1 MTVQPDYGKIEG
13 LSFGTMT
20 HQMKK
25 EFQNSFN
32 KTDLI
37 LSLVLVGLVISVLFI
52 SLDDYKNILMKNY
65 VLSLDAGTTSSRAI
79 LFDQKG
85 NLIAMAQQ
93 EFTQI
98 FPKKGWVEHNP
109 NEIWETQVSSV
120 KKVLSKADIRPEQID
135 SIGITNQRET
145 TIIWDR
151 ATGIPVF
158 NAIVWQDRRTAKI
171 CEGIVSQGKSDIFTQ
186 KTGLVV
192 DAYFSATKIKWILDQ
207 DPELR
212 DRAHDGELAF
222 GTVDS
227 WLIWN
232 LTGGA
237 THVTD
242 ATNASRTMIYNI
254 HEHKWD
260 QELLDLLEIPNTLLP
275 NVTNSSEIVG
285 NTDPSILGTSIRIAG
300 IAGDQQAALF
310 GQLCLQPGDVKNT
323 YGTGCFCIMN
333 TGEQAVISKNNM
345 LTTIAWQINNEV
357 TYAIE
362 GSVFTAGALVQWLR
376 DQLQM
381 ITTSDDIEALA
392 ESVSDN
398 GGVTFVPA
406 LAGLGAPYW
415 DPHATGSIMGITRG
429 TNKGHIARAALEAI
443 ALRSMDII
451 IEMQKDAG
459 IDFKSVKVDGG
470 ASNNNLLMQ
479 IQADFINA
487 NVIRPKVTETTALG
501 AAFLAGLAT
510 GFWSSV
516 DVLKDLWGEDQCF
529 KPLVS
534 QQTKKTISLWE
545 DRVSRI
551 LTKQ

>member
-1 MTVQPDYGKIEG
+1 
-13 LSFGTMT
+13 
-20 HQMKK
+20 
-25 EFQNSFN
+25 
-32 KTDLI
+32 
-37 LSLVLVGLVISVLFI
+37 
-52 SLDDYKNILMKNY
+52 MKNY
-65 VLSLDAGTTSSRAI
+65 LLSLDAGTTSSRAI
-79 LFDQKG
+79 LFDKSGKQIG
-85 NLIAMAQQ
+85 LAQQ

-98 FPKKGWVEHNP
+98 FPQKGWVEHDP
-109 NEIWETQVSSV
+109 IEIWETQLRAVRSV
-120 KKVLSKADIRPEQID
+120 LEQSKIDIEEVD

-151 ATGIPVF
+151 STGMPVF

-171 CEGIVSQGKSDIFTQ
+171 CEQLIAQGKSDIFTQ

-207 DPELR
+207 DPALR
-212 DRAHDGELAF
+212 NRAQKGELAF

-227 WLIWN
+227 WLIWH
-232 LTGGA
+232 LTGGT

-254 HEHKWD
+254 HENQWD
-260 QELLDLLEIPNTLLP
+260 TELIELLDIPQSLLP
-275 NVTNSSEIVG
+275 KVVNSSEIVG
-285 NTDPSILGTSIRIAG
+285 NTAASLLGSAVRIAG

-310 GQLCLQPGDVKNT
+310 GQLCLHPGEVKNT

-333 TGEQAVISKNNM
+333 TGDKAVVSQNKM
-345 LTTIAWQINNEV
+345 LTTIAWQINGVV

-376 DQLQM
+376 DQLHM
-381 ITTSDDIEALA
+381 IEASADIEELA
-392 ESVSDN
+392 ASVSDN

-406 LAGLGAPYW
+406 LSGLGAPFW
-415 DPHATGSIMGITRG
+415 DPHATGAIMGITRG

-443 ALRSMDII
+443 ALRSRDII

-459 IDFKSVKVDGG
+459 VAFKSLKVDGG

-479 IQADFINA
+479 IQANLIDA
-487 NVIRPKVTETTALG
+487 DVVRPKVTETTALG

-510 GFWSSV
+510 GFWSSP
-516 DVLKDLWGEDQCF
+516 DALKDLWQEDQRF
-529 KPLVS
+529 EPLS
-534 QQTKKTISLWE
+534 DQKTQNTISLWE
-545 DRVSRI
+545 NRI
-551 LTKQ
+551 PRLLTENE

>member
-1 MTVQPDYGKIEG
+1 
-13 LSFGTMT
+13 
-20 HQMKK
+20 
-25 EFQNSFN
+25 
-32 KTDLI
+32 
-37 LSLVLVGLVISVLFI
+37 
-52 SLDDYKNILMKNY
+52 MKNY

-85 NLIAMAQQ
+85 NQIAMAQQ

-109 NEIWETQVSSV
+109 NEIWETQVNAV
-120 KKVLSKADIRPEQID
+120 KKVLSKADISPEQVD

-171 CEGIVSQGKSDIFTQ
+171 CEGIVSQGKSNIFTQ

-207 DPELR
+207 DPALR
-212 DRAHDGELAF
+212 DRANDGELAF

-300 IAGDQQAALF
+300 IAGDQHAALF

-333 TGEQAVISKNNM
+333 TGKQAVISNNNM

-516 DVLKDLWGEDQCF
+516 DVLKDLWGEDQFF

>member
-1 MTVQPDYGKIEG
+1 
-13 LSFGTMT
+13 
-20 HQMKK
+20 
-25 EFQNSFN
+25 
-32 KTDLI
+32 
-37 LSLVLVGLVISVLFI
+37 
-52 SLDDYKNILMKNY
+52 MKNY

-85 NLIAMAQQ
+85 NQIAMAQQ
-93 EFTQI
+93 EFKQI

-109 NEIWETQVSSV
+109 NEIWETQVNSV
-120 KKVLSKADIRPEQID
+120 KKVLSEADISPEQVD

-207 DPELR
+207 DPALR
-212 DRAHDGELAF
+212 DRANDGELAF

-254 HEHKWD
+254 HEHQWD

-300 IAGDQQAALF
+300 IAGDQHAALF

-333 TGEQAVISKNNM
+333 TGKQAVISKNNM

-398 GGVTFVPA
+398 GGVTFIPA

-487 NVIRPKVTETTALG
+487 NVIRPKVTETTAMG

-516 DVLKDLWGEDQCF
+516 DALKDLWGEDQCF

-551 LTKQ
+551 LTKK

>member
-1 MTVQPDYGKIEG
+1 
-13 LSFGTMT
+13 
-20 HQMKK
+20 
-25 EFQNSFN
+25 
-32 KTDLI
+32 
-37 LSLVLVGLVISVLFI
+37 
-52 SLDDYKNILMKNY
+52 MKNY

-85 NLIAMAQQ
+85 NQIAMAQQ
-93 EFTQI
+93 EFNQI

-109 NEIWETQVSSV
+109 NEIWETQVNAV
-120 KKVLSKADIRPEQID
+120 KKVLNKADISPEQLD

-171 CEGIVSQGKSDIFTQ
+171 CQEIVSQGKSDIFTQ

-207 DPELR
+207 DPALR
-212 DRAHDGELAF
+212 DRANDGELAF

-254 HEHKWD
+254 HEHQWD

-300 IAGDQQAALF
+300 IAGDQHAALF

-333 TGEQAVISKNNM
+333 TGKQAVISKNNM

-362 GSVFTAGALVQWLR
+362 GSVFAAGALVQWLR

-381 ITTSDDIEALA
+381 ITTTDDIEALA

-398 GGVTFVPA
+398 GGVTFIPA

-487 NVIRPKVTETTALG
+487 NVIRPKVTETTAMG

-516 DVLKDLWGEDQCF
+516 DALKDLWGEDQCF
-529 KPLVS
+529 KPLES

>member
-1 MTVQPDYGKIEG
+1 
-13 LSFGTMT
+13 
-20 HQMKK
+20 
-25 EFQNSFN
+25 
-32 KTDLI
+32 
-37 LSLVLVGLVISVLFI
+37 
-52 SLDDYKNILMKNY
+52 MKNY

-85 NLIAMAQQ
+85 NQIAMAQQ
-93 EFTQI
+93 EFNQI

-109 NEIWETQVSSV
+109 NEIWETQVNSV
-120 KKVLSKADIRPEQID
+120 KKVLSKDKIRPEQID

-171 CEGIVSQGKSDIFTQ
+171 CEEIVSQGKSDIFTQ

-207 DPELR
+207 DPVLR
-212 DRAHDGELAF
+212 DRANDGELAF

-232 LTGGA
+232 LTGGT

-254 HEHKWD
+254 HEHQWD

-285 NTDPSILGTSIRIAG
+285 KTDPSILGSSIRIAG
-300 IAGDQQAALF
+300 IAGDQHAALF

-333 TGEQAVISKNNM
+333 TGKQAVISKNNM

-398 GGVTFVPA
+398 GGVTFIPA

-479 IQADFINA
+479 IQADFINT
-487 NVIRPKVTETTALG
+487 NVIRPKVTETTAMG

-516 DVLKDLWGEDQCF
+516 DALKDLWGEDQCF
-529 KPLVS
+529 KPFVS
-534 QQTKKTISLWE
+534 QQTKNTISLWE